1 MIQNSLSN
9 PFSGKSGGMSITDFG
24 LKLYRKTI
32 KRFRSAH
39 VATHWLM
46 THGAIPILEK
56 SSGFHT
62 MPDDPFWFRLEL
74 LTNRHEVET
83 INQLDQLAASGM
95 TMLDI
100 GAHVGYYSRRYARI
114 LGENGRIF
122 AFEPHPRTF
131 ATLQHNVKRLP
142 QVTAVNL
149 ALAEQEGSAE
159 LHDYLMMSASGSLH
173 YDESMVALQKAQMHD
188 TDIAPR
194 IGQTFAAQTFTV
206 RTTPVDSFLAAQGI
220 TQVDLVKMDI
230 EGAEIGALRGMQQ
243 TIANSPNL
251 KLVMEYNPQ
260 ALKAFGHDPMAAL
273 REVQG
278 FGFTKMDAIE
288 LDGRLTNLTHN
299 PEHLHTLTEQLKQN
313 MGVIN
318 LLLQK

>member
-1 MIQNSLSN
+1 
-9 PFSGKSGGMSITDFG
+9 MSISN
-24 LKLYRKTI
+24 LSLQLYRKTI

-39 VATHWLM
+39 AATHWLM

-56 SSGFHT
+56 SRGFRT

-83 INQLDQLAASGM
+83 ITQLDKLAAPGM

-100 GAHVGYYSRRYARI
+100 GAHVGYYSRRYAKV
-114 LGENGRIF
+114 LGGNGRIF

-131 ATLQHNVKRLP
+131 AALQHNVKRLS
-142 QVTAVNL
+142 QVTAVQL

-173 YDESMVALQKAQMHD
+173 YDETMAALQKSQTHE

-206 RTTPVDSFLAAQGI
+206 RTTPVDDFLAQQGVE
-220 TQVDLVKMDI
+220 QVDLVKMDI
-230 EGAEIGALRGMQQ
+230 EGAEIGALRGMKR

-251 KLVMEYNPQ
+251 VLVMEYNPQ
-260 ALKAFGHDPMAAL
+260 ALKAFGHDPIAAL
-273 REVQG
+273 HEVRS
-278 FGFTKMDAIE
+278 FGFQKMEAIE
-288 LDGRLTNLTHN
+288 GDGRLTDLTHQ
-299 PEHLHTLTEQLKQN
+299 PDHLQTLTEQLMQN

-318 LLLQK
+318 LLLRT

>member
-1 MIQNSLSN
+1 MSISSLS
-9 PFSGKSGGMSITDFG
+9 
-24 LKLYRKTI
+24 LRLYRKTI

-39 VATHWLM
+39 AATHWLM

-56 SSGFHT
+56 SRGFRT

-83 INQLDQLAASGM
+83 IAQLDQLVAPGM

-100 GAHVGYYSRRYARI
+100 GAHVGYYSRRYARFV
-114 LGENGRIF
+114 GENGRIF

-131 ATLQHNVKRLP
+131 AALQYNVRQLP
-142 QVTAVNL
+142 QVTAVQL

-173 YDESMVALQKAQMHD
+173 YDESMVALQKSQTHD

-194 IGQTFAAQTFTV
+194 IGHTFSAQTFTV
-206 RTTPVDSFLAAQGI
+206 RTTPVDDFLAQQGI
-220 TQVDLVKMDI
+220 KQVNLVKMDI
-230 EGAEIGALRGMQQ
+230 EGAEIGALRGMKR
-243 TIANSPNL
+243 TIVNSPH
-251 KLVMEYNPQ
+251 LVLIMEYNPQ
-260 ALKAFGHDPMAAL
+260 ALKAFGHEPVTAL
-273 REVQG
+273 NEVRS
-278 FGFTKMDAIE
+278 FGFNKIEAIE
-288 LDGRLTNLTHN
+288 PDGRLTDLTHQPDHLQNLTQ
-299 PEHLHTLTEQLKQN
+299 QLMQN

-318 LLLQK
+318 LLLRK

>member
-1 MIQNSLSN
+1 
-9 PFSGKSGGMSITDFG
+9 MSISDFS
-24 LKLYRKTI
+24 LKLYRKTL

-56 SSGFHT
+56 SSGFRT

-83 INQLDQLAASGM
+83 IGQLDQLAAPGM

-100 GAHVGYYSRRYARI
+100 GAHVGYYSRRYAKI

-142 QVTAVNL
+142 QVTAVQL
-149 ALAEQEGSAE
+149 ALADQEGTAE
-159 LHDYLMMSASGSLH
+159 LYDYLMMSASGSLH
-173 YDESMVALQKAQMHD
+173 YDESMAALQKAQTHD

-194 IGQTFAAQTFTV
+194 IGQTFAAQSFTV
-206 RTTPVDSFLAAQGI
+206 RTTPVDHFLVTQGI
-220 TQVDLVKMDI
+220 TQVDLVKMYI
-230 EGAEIGALRGMQQ
+230 EGAEIGALRGTQQ

-251 KLVMEYNPQ
+251 KFLME
-260 ALKAFGHDPMAAL
+260 
-273 REVQG
+273 
-278 FGFTKMDAIE
+278 
-288 LDGRLTNLTHN
+288 
-299 PEHLHTLTEQLKQN
+299 
-313 MGVIN
+313 
-318 LLLQK
+318 

>member
-1 MIQNSLSN
+1 
-9 PFSGKSGGMSITDFG
+9 MSISDFS
-24 LKLYRKTI
+24 LKLYRKTV

-39 VATHWLM
+39 MATHWLM
-46 THGAIPILEK
+46 THGVIPLLEK

-83 INQLDQLAASGM
+83 ITQLDKLAAPGM
-95 TMLDI
+95 VMLDI
-100 GAHVGYYSRRYARI
+100 GAHVGYYSYRYAKA
-114 LGENGRIF
+114 LGANGRIF

-131 ATLQHNVKRLP
+131 TTLQHNVKRLP
-142 QVTAVNL
+142 QVTAVQL
-149 ALAEQEGSAE
+149 AMAEQEGTAE

-173 YDESMVALQKAQMHD
+173 YDEAMVALQKSQTHD

-206 RTTPVDSFLAAQGI
+206 RTTPVDEFLALQGI
-220 TQVDLVKMDI
+220 DQVDLVKMDI

-251 KLVMEYNPQ
+251 VLIMEYNPQ
-260 ALKAFGHDPMAAL
+260 ALKAFGHDPVAAL
-273 REVQG
+273 REVQS
-278 FGFTKMDAIE
+278 FGFSKMEVIE
-288 LDGRLTNLTHN
+288 VDGRLTDLTHQ
-299 PEHLHTLTEQLKQN
+299 PEHLQNLTAQLMQN
-313 MGVIN
+313 MGVVN

>member
-1 MIQNSLSN
+1 
-9 PFSGKSGGMSITDFG
+9 
-24 LKLYRKTI
+24 
-32 KRFRSAH
+32 
-39 VATHWLM
+39 M
-46 THGAIPILEK
+46 THGAIPFLET
-56 SSGFHT
+56 SRGFRT

-83 INQLDQLAASGM
+83 IAQLDKLTAPGM

-100 GAHVGYYSRRYARI
+100 GAHVGYYSYRYAKI
-114 LGENGRIF
+114 IGKYGRIF

-131 ATLQHNVKRLP
+131 ATLQHNVQRLP
-142 QVTAVNL
+142 QVTAVQL
-149 ALAEQEGSAE
+149 ALAEQEGTAE

-173 YDESMVALQKAQMHD
+173 YDESMAALQKAQTHD

-194 IGQTFAAQTFTV
+194 IAHTFAAQTFTV
-206 RTTPVDSFLAAQGI
+206 RTAPVDEFLAVQGI
-220 TQVDLVKMDI
+220 KQVDLVKMDI

-243 TIANSPNL
+243 TIAHSPNL

-260 ALKAFGHDPMAAL
+260 ALKAFGHDPVGAL
-273 REVQG
+273 QEIQS
-278 FGFTKMDAIE
+278 FGFAQVEAIE
-288 LDGRLTNLTHN
+288 VDGRLTNLNQHPT
-299 PEHLHTLTEQLKQN
+299 HLHTLTEQLMQK